1 MENTFD
7 TLWGKLRELYTQG
20 KEIELSLEESIIYG
34 IEYAD
39 EWSFDDDGQL
49 EQEEDYNG

>member
-7 TLWGKLRELYTQG
+7 TLWYKLRELYNQG

-34 IEYAD
+34 IDYSD
-39 EWSFDDDGQL
+39 ERSFDDDSPF
-49 EQEEDYNG
+49 EQEEENNG